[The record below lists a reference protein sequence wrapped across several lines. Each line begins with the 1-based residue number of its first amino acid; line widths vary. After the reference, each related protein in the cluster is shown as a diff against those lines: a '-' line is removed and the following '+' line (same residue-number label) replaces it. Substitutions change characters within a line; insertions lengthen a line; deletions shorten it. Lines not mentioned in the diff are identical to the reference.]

1 MTPLTRRARL
11 ATAIPAIVI
20 RAIAIRAIA
29 TMLLSIVV
37 FVAALPGRLTA
48 QENYEIQVYP
58 SKTADKGVTLFELH
72 SNFTGAG
79 RKFAIAG
86 VIPTHHALHETVEIT
101 HGVTEIFE
109 LGFYLFASANPGE
122 GLQFVATHLRPRIR
136 APESWKLPVGLSL
149 STEFGPTNRKFDE
162 NEFGIELRPIVDQT
176 LGRLYWAFNP
186 NVEWALKG
194 PEAGRGAS
202 GMTFNPNLKLGWM
215 FGAKVQA
222 GVEYYGTT
230 GSLSRFAPAS
240 EQTHMLYPSVDL
252 FFSDDWEFNAG
263 FGVLLAGDGDRSI
276 FKLILGRR
284 MKW

>member
-1 MTPLTRRARL
+1 MTPLTPRTRR
-11 ATAIPAIVI
+11 ATAIPAIVF
-20 RAIAIRAIA
+20 RAIA
-29 TMLLSIVV
+29 TMLPSIAV
-37 FVAALPGRLTA
+37 FVIALPGRLTA

-72 SNFTGAG
+72 SNFTGVG
-79 RKFAIAG
+79 RKLAIAG

-136 APESWKLPVGLSL
+136 APASWKLPVGLSL

-222 GVEYYGTT
+222 GV
-230 GSLSRFAPAS
+230 R
-240 EQTHMLYPSVDL
+240 
-252 FFSDDWEFNAG
+252 N
-263 FGVLLAGDGDRSI
+263 R
-276 FKLILGRR
+276 
-284 MKW
+284 